1 MNNTALSLSS
11 LKQWETI
18 KSVQKGYHLNSLD
31 GTELLFL
38 MRSFFF
44 FFLHISKSNF
54 EKRLNAFG
62 MNKDADYRENCRAS
76 VSTVVSI

>member
-1 MNNTALSLSS
+1 MNNAALSLSS
-11 LKQWETI
+11 LKQWETM

-31 GTELLFL
+31 GIELLFL

-44 FFLHISKSNF
+44 HLSKSNF

-76 VSTVVSI
+76 VSTVVSV